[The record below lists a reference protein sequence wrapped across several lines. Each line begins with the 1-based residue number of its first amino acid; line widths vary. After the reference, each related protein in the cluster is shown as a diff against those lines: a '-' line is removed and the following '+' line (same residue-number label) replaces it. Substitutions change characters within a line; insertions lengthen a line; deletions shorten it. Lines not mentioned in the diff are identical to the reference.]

1 MTSPSLWEKESFYSP
16 SDIIIAGNGFTG
28 LWCAYYLKKKH
39 PRLSVTIIDRGII
52 PTGASTRN
60 AGFACFGSVT
70 ELIKD
75 TAMMGEE
82 RMLWLVE
89 MRYRG
94 LSKIRKVFTKKDID
108 YINSG
113 GYEIIPSDKDDRYN
127 ELEWQVKWLNKIVSP
142 VLGRRKI
149 YRFADEKI
157 KEFGLAE
164 VGHIISNDLEGCL
177 HPGKL
182 CQRLQ
187 QLVQGMGVNVLS
199 GVTIKRFEENS
210 DAVTLY
216 TDRDVVLKADQLLV
230 CTNGFARQLLPQLQI
245 SPARGQIFVTS
256 PIPSLKLKGTFH
268 YDEGFYYFRNV
279 GKRLLIGGARNI
291 AIENETTTEMETSDE
306 IQNTLEQFVSRH
318 ILPGKQFEIT
328 DRWSGIMGMGSEKM
342 PIIKKLSPKVFC
354 AVKMSG
360 MGVALAPVAADTVTD
375 LMR

>member
-1 MTSPSLWEKESFYSP
+1 MTPSLWEKESFYSP

-28 LWCAYYLKKKH
+28 LWSAYYLKKKH
-39 PRLSVTIIDRGII
+39 PRLAITIIDRGII

-75 TAMMGEE
+75 SAMMGEE

-94 LSKIRKVFTKKDID
+94 LSRIKKVFRKKDID

-113 GYEIIPSDKDDRYN
+113 GYEIIPASKDDRYS
-127 ELEWQVKWLNKIVSP
+127 ELEWQVKLLNKIVSP
-142 VLGRRKI
+142 ILDRQKI
-149 YRFADEKI
+149 YRFADDKI

-182 CQRLQ
+182 CQMLL
-187 QLVQGMGVNVLS
+187 QLVQSMGVRVLS
-199 GVTIKRFEENS
+199 GITIDRFEENN
-210 DAVTLY
+210 DGITIFTNHRLK
-216 TDRDVVLKADQLLV
+216 LKADQLLV

-245 SPARGQIFVTS
+245 NPARGQILVTA
-256 PIPSLKLKGTFH
+256 PIPSLKLKGAFH

-291 AIENETTTEMETSDE
+291 AIENETTTEMEITE
-306 IQNTLEQFVSRH
+306 QIQQTLEQFVSRH

-328 DRWSGIMGMGSEKM
+328 DRWSGIMGMGAEKM
-342 PIIKKLSPKVFC
+342 PIIKKLSPRVFC

>member
-1 MTSPSLWEKESFYSP
+1 MTPSLWEKESFYSP

-28 LWCAYYLKKKH
+28 LWSAYYLKKKH
-39 PRLSVTIIDRGII
+39 PRLAITIIDRGII

-75 TAMMGEE
+75 SAMMGEE

-94 LSKIRKVFTKKDID
+94 LSRIKKVFRKKDID
-108 YINSG
+108 YISSG
-113 GYEIIPSDKDDRYN
+113 GYEIIPASKDDRYS
-127 ELEWQVKWLNKIVSP
+127 ELEWQVKLLNKIVSP
-142 VLGRRKI
+142 ILDRQKI
-149 YRFADEKI
+149 YRFADDKI

-182 CQRLQ
+182 CQMLL
-187 QLVQGMGVNVLS
+187 QLVQSMGVRVLS
-199 GVTIKRFEENS
+199 GITIDRFEENN
-210 DAVTLY
+210 DGITIFTNHDLK
-216 TDRDVVLKADQLLV
+216 LKADQLLV

-245 SPARGQIFVTS
+245 NPARGQILVTA
-256 PIPSLKLKGTFH
+256 PIPSLKLKGAFH

-291 AIENETTTEMETSDE
+291 AIENETTTEMEITE
-306 IQNTLEQFVSRH
+306 QIQQTLEQFVSRH

-328 DRWSGIMGMGSEKM
+328 DRWSGIMGMGAEKM
-342 PIIKKLSPKVFC
+342 PIIKKLSPRVFC

-360 MGVALAPVAADTVTD
+360 MGVALAPVAADTVTE